1 MKQRRDA
8 GSRCTPKIDLPDV
21 IKKVGIRHQKDCTN
35 QGDKRR
41 SLFGMGVKGKTNCRK
56 ENYTKD
62 FLKAHKGLVLAFKNC
77 VTSCIAPPKDPLEK
91 NTINL
96 FLFLSFCKFWVR

>member
-1 MKQRRDA
+1 MDCGAEKLTVFPKMKQWRDA
-8 GSRCTPKIDLPDV
+8 GSRCTPKIDLPGV
-21 IKKVGIRHQKDCTN
+21 IKEVGIRHQKDCTN

-62 FLKAHKGLVLAFKNC
+62 FLKAHK
-77 VTSCIAPPKDPLEK
+77 D
-91 NTINL
+91 
-96 FLFLSFCKFWVR
+96 